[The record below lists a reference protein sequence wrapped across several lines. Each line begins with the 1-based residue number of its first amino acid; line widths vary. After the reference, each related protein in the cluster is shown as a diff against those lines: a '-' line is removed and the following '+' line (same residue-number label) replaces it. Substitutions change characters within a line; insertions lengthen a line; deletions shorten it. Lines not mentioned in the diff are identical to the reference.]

1 MMLRRTALKL
11 LPAAA
16 WSLRADAPDPIESAI
31 ANKQIPGVVVSVR
44 QHGKTIFELAAGFA
58 DIEAGRKMSVDDIC
72 MIASSSKPW
81 AASTAMTAVDSGK
94 LSLDDRVSK
103 YFPEFGGSSTVR
115 QCLCHTSGIFGN
127 DGPREAT
134 QWIRNF
140 DLPLKDAVAQIVQQP
155 LLYNPGDKFDYGGAS
170 FCVAG
175 RIVEMV
181 TGQDFEAYMKKVLW
195 RPLALHDTM
204 YRTTRDIVSRVP
216 RIYQKTEGGFQA
228 LPAVMET
235 PGHRGPRPDGF
246 VLVPG
251 GIYSTVHDSLRFL
264 EMHLAGGILDGK
276 RILSTSSAME
286 MPQEADGEASESVR
300 GSDGLSSRMAPF
312 SHGAGAYGTE
322 LWVDPA
328 RSLVGAIFTQM
339 LSAQARPFINELRKA
354 FRLSS
359 ALIFFVA
366 VGNLPIPACRTSS
379 ASVR

>member
-1 MMLRRTALKL
+1 MLRRTALKL

-16 WSLRADAPDPIESAI
+16 AWPLRADPREAIEAAV
-31 ANKQIPGVVVSVR
+31 ANKQIPGAIVAVQ
-44 QHGKTIFELAAGFA
+44 QHGKTIFELAAGS
-58 DIEAGRKMSVDDIC
+58 MHVDDIC
-72 MIASSSKPW
+72 MIASSTKPW
-81 AASTAMTAVDSGK
+81 ASTTLMTAVDSGK

-103 YFPEFGGSSTVR
+103 YFPEFAGSSTVR

-140 DLPLKDAVAQIVQQP
+140 DLPLKDAVAQIVRQP
-155 LLYNPGDKFDYGGAS
+155 LTYTPGDKFDYGGAS

-175 RIVEMV
+175 RIVEIV

-195 RPLALHDTM
+195 RPLGLNDTM
-204 YRTTRDIVSRVP
+204 YRTTRDIASRVP
-216 RIYQKTEGGFQA
+216 RIYQKKDGGFQA

-235 PGHRGPRPDGF
+235 PTHRGPRPDGF

-264 EMHLAGGILDGK
+264 EMHLADGSFDGK
-276 RILSTSSAME
+276 RILSTGSAME
-286 MPQEADGEASESVR
+286 MRKKQTGKLPNQYGLGWTLEPDGA
-300 GSDGLSSRMAPF
+300 F
-312 SHGAGAYGTE
+312 SHGGAYGTE

-339 LSAQARPFINELRKA
+339 PSAEARPFINELRKS
-354 FRLSS
+354 FR
-359 ALIFFVA
+359 
-366 VGNLPIPACRTSS
+366 PR
-379 ASVR
+379 AS